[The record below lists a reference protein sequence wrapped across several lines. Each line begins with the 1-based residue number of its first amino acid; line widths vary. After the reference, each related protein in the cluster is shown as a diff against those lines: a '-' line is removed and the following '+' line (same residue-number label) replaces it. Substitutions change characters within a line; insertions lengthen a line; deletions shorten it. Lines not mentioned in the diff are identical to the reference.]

1 MFVFIP
7 LFTIFILLA
16 GGYFAKRIGVLK
28 QKQARTFLDFAI
40 IFALPCLIF
49 DKAYHLNFNFSLI
62 IFIFIGLFSCILA
75 AFFAIFIGKVFH
87 FSKVTLV
94 SMFLLSCFGNT
105 IFVGMPIVAGV
116 FNDPQFSAEVIFYDA
131 LATTLPISLFGPFI
145 LSLGNGEKVSL
156 LANVKKI
163 LSFPPFLALLFGFLC
178 KLITLPEF
186 IFSPIRLF
194 GASATPVALFAIG
207 LGLGFMAIKTSYKPT
222 IVVIFT
228 KMILAPLFFVFCL
241 KIFNLEL
248 KDSTI
253 VAIIESAAP
262 TMTLAGA
269 MVMKA
274 KLDSNLAVSAVAFGV
289 LFAFVSM
296 PILIW
301 TLL

>member
-1 MFVFIP
+1 MFIFTP

-40 IFALPCLIF
+40 VFALPCLIF
-49 DKAYHLNFNFSLI
+49 DKAYHLNFDFSLI
-62 IFIFIGLFSCILA
+62 VLIFMGLLSCVISAFISVLLGFIF
-75 AFFAIFIGKVFH
+75 K
-87 FSKVTLV
+87 FSKTTII

-105 IFVGMPIVAGV
+105 IFVGMPIVEGI
-116 FNDPQFSAEVIFYDA
+116 FSNPQFSAEVIFYDA
-131 LATTLPISLFGPFI
+131 LATTLPISLFGPFV
-145 LSLGNGEKVSL
+145 LSLGSGEKVNL
-156 LANVKKI
+156 MANIKKI

-178 KLITLPEF
+178 KIIPLPEF
-186 IFSPIRLF
+186 LFSPIRLF
-194 GASATPVALFAIG
+194 GGAATPVALFAIG
-207 LGLGFMAIKTSYKPT
+207 LGLGFMAIKTAYKAT
-222 IVVIFT
+222 IIVIFA
-228 KMILAPLFFVFCL
+228 KMLLVPLIFIFLL
-241 KIFNLEL
+241 KIFGFEM
-248 KDSTI
+248 KASTL

-301 TLL
+301 VLM

>member
-1 MFVFIP
+1 M
-7 LFTIFILLA
+7 
-16 GGYFAKRIGVLK
+16 
-28 QKQARTFLDFAI
+28 
-40 IFALPCLIF
+40 
-49 DKAYHLNFNFSLI
+49 
-62 IFIFIGLFSCILA
+62 
-75 AFFAIFIGKVFH
+75 
-87 FSKVTLV
+87 
-94 SMFLLSCFGNT
+94 
-105 IFVGMPIVAGV
+105 
-116 FNDPQFSAEVIFYDA
+116 
-131 LATTLPISLFGPFI
+131 
-145 LSLGNGEKVSL
+145 GNGEKVSL

-163 LSFPPFLALLFGFLC
+163 LSFPLFLALLFGFLC

-186 IFSPIRLF
+186 IFSPICLF
-194 GASATPVALFAIG
+194 GASATSVALFAIG

-222 IVVIFT
+222 IVVIFA

-269 MVMKA
+269 KVMKKA

-301 TLL
+301 ALL